1 MIVGIV
7 YQFVITPRSTLA
19 SVEDEKIVTRD
30 YWKRVRLEQNELQN
44 QLVRYTDLERQF
56 GNQGFFASQ
65 ITQIQGLLSS
75 PFSLGVQVLDQ
86 MINETVIRQE
96 AATRGLTVSDAEVD
110 DALRQQIAASR
121 QARPSPGHGDRR
133 G

>member
-30 YWKRVRLEQNELQN
+30 YWKRARLEQNELQN

-56 GNQGFFASQ
+56 GNQGFFAPQ
-65 ITQIQGLLSS
+65 ITQSKGL
-75 PFSLGVQVLDQ
+75 
-86 MINETVIRQE
+86 
-96 AATRGLTVSDAEVD
+96 
-110 DALRQQIAASR
+110 
-121 QARPSPGHGDRR
+121 
-133 G
+133 